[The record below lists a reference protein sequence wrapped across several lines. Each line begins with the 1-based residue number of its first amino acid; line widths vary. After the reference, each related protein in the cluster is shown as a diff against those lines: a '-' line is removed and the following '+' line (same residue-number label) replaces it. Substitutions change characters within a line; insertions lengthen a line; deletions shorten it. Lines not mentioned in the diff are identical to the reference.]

1 MAKAYFIGGTPR
13 VGKTTLAMH
22 LIQTKPMLGSST
34 DAIRYLLRR
43 VVKEEDYPDLFH
55 LGKYTSNDPNQR
67 IFLEEHPQEMIDI
80 QNNESRLVWESVN
93 NFVKSNL
100 EDGFDIVL
108 EGIAILPELLSQVD
122 YDYSV
127 VFLGNQ
133 SDNHF
138 QTILNSARNNPDDW
152 MHDLE
157 DETIKAFFAFNQAF
171 SLYIQQQAKKFNYN
185 YIEIHDDN
193 FTNDINEALSS
204 LLS

>member
-43 VVKEEDYPDLFH
+43 VVKEEDFPDLFH
-55 LGKYTSNDPNQR
+55 LGKYTSNDPER
-67 IFLEEHPQEMIDI
+67 RSFLDKHPQEVIDI
-80 QNNESRLVWESVN
+80 QNKESRIVWQSVN

-108 EGIAILPELLSQVD
+108 ESIAILPELLSQVG

-133 SDNHF
+133 SDGHF
-138 QTILNSARNNPDDW
+138 QTILSSARSNSDDW
-152 MHDLE
+152 MHNLG
-157 DETIKAFFAFNQAF
+157 DETIKAFATFNQAF
-171 SLYIQQQAKKFNYN
+171 SLYIQQQAEKFNYN

-193 FTNDINEALSS
+193 FTNDINGALSS

>member
-13 VGKTTLAMH
+13 VGKTTLTMH
-22 LIQTKPMLGSST
+22 LIQAKPMLGAST

-55 LGKYTSNDPNQR
+55 LGKYTSNDPGR
-67 IFLEEHPQEMIDI
+67 RSFLEQHPQEMIDI
-80 QNNESRLVWESVN
+80 QNEESQIVWQSVN

-100 EDGFDIVL
+100 EDGVDIVL

-122 YDYSV
+122 YAYSV

-133 SDNHF
+133 SDDHL
-138 QTILNSARNNPDDW
+138 QTILNSARSNSDDW
-152 MHDLE
+152 MHNLE
-157 DETIKAFFAFNQAF
+157 DETIKAFSVFNQAF
-171 SLYIQQQAKKFNYN
+171 SLYIQQQAEKFNYN

-193 FTNDINEALSS
+193 FTNDINSALNS
-204 LLS
+204 LLA